1 MMIMA
6 YFVGSVSFLLLAKIS
21 TLNLVFSMFLG
32 LFHMCIIMS
41 PVVLFLLIYGEITAQ
56 LIVWCVSI
64 KDDVSINSTTCL
76 LTHIRRTKNFIEA
89 LRNIS
94 NLFSYF
100 LFWILVESLSGLTF
114 GTYRSIS
121 FVLGNYSKDWQ
132 FLCMSITFFVMSL
145 SFVQM
150 IWYLCSFSQLLAT
163 KIHELKY
170 SIMDLSITMEDQL
183 VHQINETTISSEK
196 ESVYLQL
203 NDFKGFNAE
212 DFFTVNNSLITG
224 MTSHFVTFLII
235 LIEFKFTEMSL
246 NKN

>member
-1 MMIMA
+1 MA
-6 YFVGSVSFLLLAKIS
+6 YFVGMVSFYSLANLS
-21 TLNLVFSMFLG
+21 ALNMVFSISIG
-32 LFHMCIIMS
+32 LFHMCIVLS
-41 PVVLFLLIYGEITAQ
+41 PIVLFLLIYGEITAQ
-56 LIVWCVSI
+56 LIVWSVSI
-64 KDDVSINSTTCL
+64 KDDISINRTCL

-100 LFWILVESLSGLTF
+100 LFWILVISLCGLIF
-114 GTYRSIS
+114 ATYRSIS
-121 FVLGNYSKDWQ
+121 FILGNYSKDWQ
-132 FLCMSITFFVMSL
+132 FLCMSITFCVLSLFFVKI
-145 SFVQM
+145 
-150 IWYLCSFSQLLAT
+150 IWYICSFSQLLAT

-170 SIMDLSITMEDQL
+170 SIMDLNISMEDQL
-183 VHQINETTISSEK
+183 VHQIKETTIGNEK
-196 ESVYLQL
+196 ESVYVQL

-246 NKN
+246 NKS

>member
-1 MMIMA
+1 
-6 YFVGSVSFLLLAKIS
+6 
-21 TLNLVFSMFLG
+21 
-32 LFHMCIIMS
+32 
-41 PVVLFLLIYGEITAQ
+41 
-56 LIVWCVSI
+56 
-64 KDDVSINSTTCL
+64 
-76 LTHIRRTKNFIEA
+76 
-89 LRNIS
+89 
-94 NLFSYF
+94 
-100 LFWILVESLSGLTF
+100 
-114 GTYRSIS
+114 
-121 FVLGNYSKDWQ
+121 
-132 FLCMSITFFVMSL
+132 MSL

-163 KIHELKY
+163 KIHDLKY

-183 VHQINETTISSEK
+183 VHQINETTIGSEK

>member
-1 MMIMA
+1 MIMA
-6 YFVGSVSFLLLAKIS
+6 YLIGTLSFLSLANLS
-21 TLNLVFSMFLG
+21 TQGMVFTICLG
-32 LFHMCIIMS
+32 LFHMCIVMCPIL
-41 PVVLFLLIYGEITAQ
+41 LFLLIYGEITAQ
-56 LIVWCVSI
+56 LIVWSISI
-64 KDDVSINSTTCL
+64 KDDISINRTCL

-94 NLFSYF
+94 NIFSYF
-100 LFWILVESLSGLTF
+100 LFWILVISLCGMIVA
-114 GTYRSIS
+114 TYRSIS

-132 FLCMSITFFVMSL
+132 FLCMSITFFAMSIA
-145 SFVQM
+145 FVKM

-183 VHQINETTISSEK
+183 VHQIKETTIDNEK
-196 ESVYLQL
+196 ESVYVQL

-224 MTSHFVTFLII
+224 MTSHFVTYLII